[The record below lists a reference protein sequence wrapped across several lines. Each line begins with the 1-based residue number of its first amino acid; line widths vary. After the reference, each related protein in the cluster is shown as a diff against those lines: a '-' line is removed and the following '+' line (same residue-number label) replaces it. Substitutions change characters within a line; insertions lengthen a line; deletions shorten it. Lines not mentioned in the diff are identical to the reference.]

1 MSKGLFLETQIAKD
15 RKRTEEE
22 EYVFWLCQI
31 QEGKVKEVKKKNK
44 KS

>member
-22 EYVFWLCQI
+22 KYALWCNMV
-31 QEGKVKEVKKKNK
+31 QEGKVKEVKRIKKK
-44 KS
+44 K